1 MWLIFGALSVISAFV
16 GFVMIVRKNENYYF
30 ANSISLALV
39 SLAMLYEYLLVCNW
53 VNKGDFSALEDVIPY
68 TYQNATVYVWLM
80 VIANAVMLIL
90 PALIKKFKK

>member
-1 MWLIFGALSVISAFV
+1 MWLVFGALSVISAFV

-30 ANSISLALV
+30 ANSISLVLV

-53 VNKGDFSALEDVIPY
+53 VNHGDYSALEDVVPY

-90 PALIKKFKK
+90 PALIKKIKK

>member
-53 VNKGDFSALEDVIPY
+53 VNHGDYSALEDVVPY
-68 TYQNATVYVWLM
+68 TYQNATVYVWFM
-80 VIANAVMLIL
+80 VIANTAMLIL
-90 PALIKKFKK
+90 PALIKKLKK

>member
-16 GFVMIVRKNENYYF
+16 GFVMIIRKNENYYF

-39 SLAMLYEYLLVCNW
+39 SLEMLYKYLLVCNW
-53 VNKGDFSALEDVIPY
+53 VNKGDYSALEDVVPY
-68 TYQNATVYVWLM
+68 TYQNATVYVWFM
-80 VIANAVMLIL
+80 VIANVAMLIL

>member
-53 VNKGDFSALEDVIPY
+53 VNKGDYSALEDVVSY
-68 TYQNATVYVWLM
+68 TYQNAIVYVWFM
-80 VIANAVMLIL
+80 VIANVVMLIL
-90 PALIKKFKK
+90 PTLIKKFKK

>member
-1 MWLIFGALSVISAFV
+1 MWLIFGVLSVISAFV
-16 GFVMIVRKNENYYF
+16 GFVMIFRKNEKYYF

-53 VNKGDFSALEDVIPY
+53 INKGDYSALEDVVPY
-68 TYQNATVYVWLM
+68 TYQNIIVYVWFM
-80 VIANAVMLIL
+80 VIVNVAMLIL

>member
-16 GFVMIVRKNENYYF
+16 GFVMIVRKNEKYYF
-30 ANSISLALV
+30 ANSISLVLV

-53 VNKGDFSALEDVIPY
+53 VNKGDFSALEDVVPY

-80 VIANAVMLIL
+80 VIANATMLIL

>member
-16 GFVMIVRKNENYYF
+16 GFVMIIRKNENYYF

-39 SLAMLYEYLLVCNW
+39 SLEMLYKYLLVCNW
-53 VNKGDFSALEDVIPY
+53 VNHGDYSALEDVVPY

>member
-1 MWLIFGALSVISAFV
+1 MWLIFGVLSVISAFV
-16 GFVMIVRKNENYYF
+16 GFVMVVRKNENYYF

-53 VNKGDFSALEDVIPY
+53 VNKGDYSALEDVVPY
-68 TYQNATVYVWLM
+68 TYQNAIVYVWFM
-80 VIANAVMLIL
+80 VIVNVAMLIL

>member
-53 VNKGDFSALEDVIPY
+53 VNKGDYSALEDVVPY
-68 TYQNATVYVWLM
+68 TYQNAIVYVWFM
-80 VIANAVMLIL
+80 VIANAAMLIL

>member
-30 ANSISLALV
+30 ANSISLVLV

-53 VNKGDFSALEDVIPY
+53 VNKGDYSALEDVVPY
-68 TYQNATVYVWLM
+68 TYQNAIVYVWFM
-80 VIANAVMLIL
+80 VIANAAMLIL

>member
-30 ANSISLALV
+30 ANSVSLALV

-80 VIANAVMLIL
+80 VIANVAMLIL
-90 PALIKKFKK
+90 PTLIKKFKK

>member
-1 MWLIFGALSVISAFV
+1 MWLIFGVLSAISAFV

-53 VNKGDFSALEDVIPY
+53 VNKGDYSALEDVVPY
-68 TYQNATVYVWLM
+68 TYQNAIVYVWFM
-80 VIANAVMLIL
+80 VIVNVVMLIL

>member
-30 ANSISLALV
+30 ANSVSLALV

-53 VNKGDFSALEDVIPY
+53 VNHGDYSALEDVVPY

-80 VIANAVMLIL
+80 VIANATMLIL

>member
-30 ANSISLALV
+30 ANSISLVLV

-80 VIANAVMLIL
+80 VIANAAMLIL

>member
-30 ANSISLALV
+30 ANSISLVLV

-53 VNKGDFSALEDVIPY
+53 VNKGDYSALEDVVPY
-68 TYQNATVYVWLM
+68 TYQNATVYVWFM
-80 VIANAVMLIL
+80 VIANVAMLIL
-90 PALIKKFKK
+90 PTLIKKFKK

>member
-30 ANSISLALV
+30 ANSISLVLV

-53 VNKGDFSALEDVIPY
+53 VNRVILVP
-68 TYQNATVYVWLM
+68 
-80 VIANAVMLIL
+80 
-90 PALIKKFKK
+90 

>member
-30 ANSISLALV
+30 ANSISLVLV

>member
-1 MWLIFGALSVISAFV
+1 MVNFWCVECYKCFF
-16 GFVMIVRKNENYYF
+16 GFVMIFRKNEKYYF

-53 VNKGDFSALEDVIPY
+53 VNKGDYSALEDVVPY
-68 TYQNATVYVWLM
+68 TYQNAIVYVWFM
-80 VIANAVMLIL
+80 VIANVVMLIL

>member
-16 GFVMIVRKNENYYF
+16 GFVMIVRKNEKYYF
-30 ANSISLALV
+30 ANSISLVLV

-53 VNKGDFSALEDVIPY
+53 VNHGDYSALEDVVPY
-68 TYQNATVYVWLM
+68 TYQNAIVYVWFM
-80 VIANAVMLIL
+80 VIVNVVMLIL

>member
-1 MWLIFGALSVISAFV
+1 
-16 GFVMIVRKNENYYF
+16 MIVRKNEKYYF
-30 ANSISLALV
+30 ANSISLVLV

-53 VNKGDFSALEDVIPY
+53 VNKGDFSALEDVVPY

-80 VIANAVMLIL
+80 VIANATMLIL

>member
-30 ANSISLALV
+30 ANSISLVLV

-53 VNKGDFSALEDVIPY
+53 VNKGDYSALEDVVPY
-68 TYQNATVYVWLM
+68 TYQNATVYVWFM

>member
-1 MWLIFGALSVISAFV
+1 MWLIFGVLSVISAFV
-16 GFVMIVRKNENYYF
+16 GFVMIFRKNEKYYF

-53 VNKGDFSALEDVIPY
+53 VNKGDYSALEDVVPY
-68 TYQNATVYVWLM
+68 TYQNAIVYVWFM
-80 VIANAVMLIL
+80 VIANAAMLIL

>member
-16 GFVMIVRKNENYYF
+16 GFVMIFRKNEKYYF

-53 VNKGDFSALEDVIPY
+53 VNKGDFSALEDVVPY
-68 TYQNATVYVWLM
+68 TYQNAIYCICMVYGNCECGDVDITYL
-80 VIANAVMLIL
+80 N
-90 PALIKKFKK
+90 

>member
-1 MWLIFGALSVISAFV
+1 MWLIFGVLSVISAFV
-16 GFVMIVRKNENYYF
+16 GFVMIFRKNEKYYF

-53 VNKGDFSALEDVIPY
+53 VNKGDYSALEDVVPY

-80 VIANAVMLIL
+80 VIANATMLIL

>member
-53 VNKGDFSALEDVIPY
+53 VNKGDFSALEDVVPY

>member
-30 ANSISLALV
+30 ANSISLVLV

-80 VIANAVMLIL
+80 VIANVAMLIL
-90 PALIKKFKK
+90 PTLIKKFKK

>member
-1 MWLIFGALSVISAFV
+1 MWLIFGVLSVISAFV
-16 GFVMIVRKNENYYF
+16 GFVMIFRKSEKYYF

-53 VNKGDFSALEDVIPY
+53 VNKVDYSALEDVVPY
-68 TYQNATVYVWLM
+68 TYQNAIVYVWFM
-80 VIANAVMLIL
+80 VIVNVAMLIL

>member
-30 ANSISLALV
+30 ANSISLVLV

-68 TYQNATVYVWLM
+68 TYQNAIVYVWLM
-80 VIANAVMLIL
+80 VIANVAMLIL
-90 PALIKKFKK
+90 PTLIKKFKK

>member
-30 ANSISLALV
+30 ANSISLVLV

-90 PALIKKFKK
+90 PALIKKIKK